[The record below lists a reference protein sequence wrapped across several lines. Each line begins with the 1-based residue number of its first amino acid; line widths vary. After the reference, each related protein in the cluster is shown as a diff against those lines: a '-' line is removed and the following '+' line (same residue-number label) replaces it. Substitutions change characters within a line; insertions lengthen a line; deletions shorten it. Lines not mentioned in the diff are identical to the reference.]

1 MALRQLWLSRIATI
15 VVGIATIVVDCDN
28 CEHCDNCDHIN
39 LALET
44 QLELETMSIH
54 NAKSLKRA
62 HVNKYALQTPTLDEA
77 K

>member
-1 MALRQLWLSRIATI
+1 MLGAYIPHRKKNFH
-15 VVGIATIVVDCDN
+15 VVG
-28 CEHCDNCDHIN
+28 
-39 LALET
+39 LKFFYPALET

-62 HVNKYALQTPTLDEA
+62 NENKYALQTPTLDEA